1 MSFEDGY
8 VAFGPYACYGQAI
21 ATALAAVPVV
31 KDMVLSQ
38 QVRRT
43 ELEASEGKL
52 QQEKEQLE
60 KRHVQLEKKAE
71 GTFPRMQHLDANI
84 KTTQATNAELN
95 QRLQQA
101 LKNNEELEAKIQDL
115 QKRCEATE
123 KEHVSAEEPKDAGK
137 AHIQVLNQSSKG
149 FFAIHPVWED
159 VSECLEASDLRH
171 VSFSTKHGMLRQ
183 FFKTQLARRRK
194 KKQTAEKKEFDF
206 HLAQAKAIID
216 ASLARQRIG

>member
-21 ATALAAVPVV
+21 ATALAAVPVI

-43 ELEASEGKL
+43 ELEASEGK
-52 QQEKEQLE
+52 
-60 KRHVQLEKKAE
+60 
-71 GTFPRMQHLDANI
+71 PHLDANI
-84 KTTQATNAELN
+84 KTLQATNAELN

-123 KEHVSAEEPKDAGK
+123 KENVSAEEPKDAGK

-171 VSFSTKHGMLRQ
+171 VSFSTKHEMLRQ